1 MSESGFN
8 LPKHA
13 ASTMVSDFFNKD
25 AKGLKTVYNTY
36 VADSKSL
43 REQSVDA
50 VTEFSNDISPAMKR
64 MKVAYLES
72 VQNECYQNKHI
83 SDNFTNIEQISLCK
97 SEKHQEVFG
106 TFENNLRNYRDSDKI
121 RLDNCVADA
130 GSEIPRLSG
139 CFQNYVRD
147 IRETNKTLKTLF
159 TENHKEYL

>member
-25 AKGLKTVYNTY
+25 SKGLKTVYNTY
-36 VADSKSL
+36 VSDSKSL

-72 VQNECYQNKHI
+72 V
-83 SDNFTNIEQISLCK
+83 
-97 SEKHQEVFG
+97 
-106 TFENNLRNYRDSDKI
+106 
-121 RLDNCVADA
+121 
-130 GSEIPRLSG
+130 
-139 CFQNYVRD
+139 
-147 IRETNKTLKTLF
+147 
-159 TENHKEYL
+159 